1 MKNDA
6 FEAKYMHD
14 GTRVLHRDK
23 RVSRKMALL
32 LAVPGLF
39 ILFQALSVPLFN
51 DASARPMPPS
61 IVPFWT
67 IGMGLLGV
75 VFLLL
80 AILFGVLRFV
90 VTARALHVKY
100 GLWGPT
106 IPLENVVSCKVV
118 DYDWT
123 KYGGWGIRRGVDG
136 SWAYVPSSGSVVE
149 VVYRDGTQ
157 EKRVVLGAAEPL
169 ALARSI
175 VEAKSSG
182 AARLRVGVEAS
193 ETMPQHEDEL
203 LEHGEERE
211 EAAPL
216 ARHLDRDGTDPRA

>member
-1 MKNDA
+1 MKDDA

-32 LAVPGLF
+32 LGVTGLF
-39 ILFQALSVPLFN
+39 ILLQAISVPLFN
-51 DASARPMPPS
+51 DASARPMPAS

-67 IGMGLLGV
+67 VGMGLLAV
-75 VFLLL
+75 IFLLL

-90 VTARALHVKY
+90 VTERAIHVKY

-106 IPLENVVSCKVV
+106 IPLESVISCEVV

-123 KYGGWGIRRGVDG
+123 KYGGWGIRRGADG

-149 VVYRDGTQ
+149 VVYREGKQ
-157 EKRVVLGAAEPL
+157 EKRVVLGAAEPH

-175 VEAKSSG
+175 VEAAGSS
-182 AARLRVGVEAS
+182 AARMRVGVEAS
-193 ETMPQHEDEL
+193 EPKPRHEDEL
-203 LEHGEERE
+203 LEQGEEQE

-216 ARHLDRDGTDPRA
+216 ARYLDRDGPGPRA

>member
-39 ILFQALSVPLFN
+39 ILFQAISVPLFN
-51 DASARPMPPS
+51 DASTRPMPRS

-67 IGMGLLGV
+67 IGMGLLAV
-75 VFLLL
+75 IFFLL

-90 VTARALHVKY
+90 VTERAIHVKY

-106 IPLENVVSCKVV
+106 IPLESVISCRVV

-123 KYGGWGIRRGVDG
+123 KYGGWGIRRGADG

-149 VVYRDGTQ
+149 IVYRDGVK
-157 EKRVVLGAAEPL
+157 EKTVVLGAADPH

-175 VEAKSSG
+175 VETASRS
-182 AARLRVGVEAS
+182 AARMRVDVEAS
-193 ETMPQHEDEL
+193 EPEPQHEDEL
-203 LEHGEERE
+203 LEQDEERE
-211 EAAPL
+211 VAAL
-216 ARHLDRDGTDPRA
+216 ARHLDRNGPGPRA